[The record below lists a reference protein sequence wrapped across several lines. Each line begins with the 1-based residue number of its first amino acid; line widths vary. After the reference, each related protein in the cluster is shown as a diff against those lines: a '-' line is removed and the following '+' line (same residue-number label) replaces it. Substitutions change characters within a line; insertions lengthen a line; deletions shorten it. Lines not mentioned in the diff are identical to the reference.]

1 MTGRTGNAVFSPANE
16 RPASHGTNRLIGS
29 LPAGCAFVLAYIS
42 RLQGKCVGGVPCPIG
57 RAREKTPKGAWRR
70 PRVMVRVRHHVWEW
84 RTPDDVTRQS
94 DNCEIPILGESNG
107 PLLSYTPAAQQME
120 LWDESARVDRR
131 SRVRC
136 RDCASYGRRL
146 RSGMGTNRAD
156 FRQYPSRG

>member
-94 DNCEIPILGESNG
+94 DNCVKSPFWGSRMARCFHIL
-107 PLLSYTPAAQQME
+107 P
-120 LWDESARVDRR
+120 
-131 SRVRC
+131 
-136 RDCASYGRRL
+136 RL
-146 RSGMGTNRAD
+146 NKWSCG
-156 FRQYPSRG
+156 